1 MAEENR
7 AARRAVGVERAKA
20 AQKKEQ
26 VRRIP
31 ASHVCPK
38 SLLHRFFLAHERSLK
53 RPVVGMQ
60 AEEELARALAKI
72 ESRQHEE
79 QARLEGGGGPAQ
91 IRTSPAV
98 QRETSLRLATPKQ
111 QA

>member
-1 MAEENR
+1 MIPLLRLGARWNRLVKTVKTRKKREKNGEKMGEIQPKRCEGRELTKDQLQTRGRRMAEENR

-38 SLLHRFFLAHERSLK
+38 SLLHRFFLAHERSL
-53 RPVVGMQ
+53 
-60 AEEELARALAKI
+60 
-72 ESRQHEE
+72 
-79 QARLEGGGGPAQ
+79 
-91 IRTSPAV
+91 
-98 QRETSLRLATPKQ
+98 
-111 QA
+111 